1 MGIISM
7 EKVDHLYWLGRYTER
22 VYTTLRVFFHIYDKM
37 IEQPE
42 GIYAK
47 YCERLNIP
55 NIYTSNR
62 QFVMS
67 YLFNEDNPDSLR
79 SNMERA
85 YDNAVV
91 LRDELSTTVLSYVHL
106 AVGAFEGCRKTTA
119 PLLELQQVID
129 YLYAFWGCVDDRV
142 DKETGRNLMKCGKYM
157 ERLGIKDYRLRAAA
171 RFQSAD
177 QTSAD
182 CYMLWEQTVDDIPI
196 TWLEITDNM
205 DAGRRSVYNSSQGF
219 NHDDIRQIGS
229 FGEGTR
235 MIMHVTDGRLTDLE
249 VCLVEPTELY
259 ETRRIVTAEKA
270 FWLVEEV
277 YQQKSE
283 ETDPRLELAELQYKC
298 LERDGQMYLYPV
310 WVFGIAE
317 YDAEW
322 AKADEDESWRN
333 QWLEPG
339 DYYHYYII
347 DAFSGELLLDPGLE

>member
-106 AVGAFEGCRKTTA
+106 AVVAFEGCRKTTA

-129 YLYAFWGCVDDRV
+129 DLLAFWGGADDYV
-142 DKETGRNLMKCGKYM
+142 EQEDCRNILKCGKYV
-157 ERLGIKDYRLRAAA
+157 ERLDLCMRLDYHTENLEKEYRKLCNRLGK
-171 RFQSAD
+171 
-177 QTSAD
+177 TN
-182 CYMLWEQTVDDIPI
+182 L
-196 TWLEITDNM
+196 
-205 DAGRRSVYNSSQGF
+205 VY
-219 NHDDIRQIGS
+219 H
-229 FGEGTR
+229 
-235 MIMHVTDGRLTDLE
+235 
-249 VCLVEPTELY
+249 
-259 ETRRIVTAEKA
+259 
-270 FWLVEEV
+270 EE
-277 YQQKSE
+277 SLN
-283 ETDPRLELAELQYKC
+283 RLEEIILREEHPEQYYREALGC
-298 LERDGQMYLYPV
+298 LG
-310 WVFGIAE
+310 A
-317 YDAEW
+317 
-322 AKADEDESWRN
+322 
-333 QWLEPG
+333 
-339 DYYHYYII
+339 
-347 DAFSGELLLDPGLE
+347 LLS